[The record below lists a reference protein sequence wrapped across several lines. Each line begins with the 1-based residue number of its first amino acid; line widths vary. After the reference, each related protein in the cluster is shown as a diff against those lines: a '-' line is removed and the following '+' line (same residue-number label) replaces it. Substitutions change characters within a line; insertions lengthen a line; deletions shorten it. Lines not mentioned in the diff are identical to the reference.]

1 MKIMTTSAL
10 TIRERRRKVSLE
22 KFCLINHLR
31 ILFQLDKFLVK
42 RKIES
47 SIYIYI
53 YTVKKN

>member
-47 SIYIYI
+47 SIY
-53 YTVKKN
+53 TVKKN